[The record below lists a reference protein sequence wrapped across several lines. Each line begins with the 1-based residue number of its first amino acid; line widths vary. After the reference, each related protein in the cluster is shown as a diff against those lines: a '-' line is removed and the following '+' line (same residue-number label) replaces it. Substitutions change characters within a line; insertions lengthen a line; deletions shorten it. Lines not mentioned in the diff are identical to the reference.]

1 MNVMKKIFLLLCLSS
16 ILWIS
21 CYDDKGNYDYHE
33 INKIEGVTDG
43 LDSVIYIRQFDT
55 LRCTPTFAG
64 TFYSDPEAYSYAW
77 EIEKKVV
84 STELSL
90 VYPVTLSY
98 GDKNCRLII
107 TDKEQGNQYIFPF
120 RLIVSG
126 ERAGDMILVLS
137 NFGGKAELS
146 YKGLVPDT
154 LPFVVNFYERST
166 GLELG
171 GKGQRLYRNYLPV
184 EAYSGLMVG
193 VDEGVKS
200 LADTTLEDIGG
211 NTYLDENFW
220 KRQILYPE
228 PSVPDFSPE
237 YIWQGIHDW
246 AFIFGSPYGRGN
258 KNVLISDGMLYS
270 FTITKSGQY
279 YLVRSGLLNIKSLY
293 GGKLSPMYFPVSAVA
308 AAGDFFITTLAYNYS
323 DYGVVFDETE
333 GRFLLVSNLGS
344 SMVEIPETKI
354 PAYEGYRLIFGS
366 HTNLPNVCVAILAKG
381 DEVKAL
387 ELQLPENVNDDTE
400 CKVLAAMD
408 MPIEAMNGRSDFYQ
422 YKSIEYMMVS
432 SGKQLLAGNIRE
444 WENGTAPKP
453 VFSLDDLGYGEAEIT
468 CFEMSRSE
476 KSIILGVSRYGE
488 DHAGK
493 GEELKG
499 DVIVLDAETYA
510 VKKDSKGR
518 DMIYKGVCGY
528 PVDIM
533 VKWQEWYRDGKNH
546 NNQLMDSL

>member
-33 INKIEGVTDG
+33 INEIEGVTDG

-64 TFYSDPEAYSYAW
+64 TFYSDPEAYSYEW

-137 NFGGKAELS
+137 NFEGKAELS

-228 PSVPDFSPE
+228 PSVPGFSPE

-246 AFIFGSPYGRGN
+246 AFIFGSPQGRGN

-270 FTITKSGQY
+270 FTINKSGQY
-279 YLVRSGLLNIKSLY
+279 YLVRSGLVNIKSLY
-293 GGKLSPMYFPVSAVA
+293 GGKLSPMYFPVSATPAPSGFVVS
-308 AAGDFFITTLAYNYS
+308 LAYNLSSTYKCN
-323 DYGVVFDETE
+323 
-333 GRFLLVSNLGS
+333 FLGADN
-344 SMVEIPETKI
+344 
-354 PAYEGYRLIFGS
+354 
-366 HTNLPNVCVAILAKG
+366 
-381 DEVKAL
+381 
-387 ELQLPENVNDDTE
+387 
-400 CKVLAAMD
+400 
-408 MPIEAMNGRSDFYQ
+408 
-422 YKSIEYMMVS
+422 
-432 SGKQLLAGNIRE
+432 KQ
-444 WENGTAPKP
+444 
-453 VFSLDDLGYGEAEIT
+453 
-468 CFEMSRSE
+468 
-476 KSIILGVSRYGE
+476 
-488 DHAGK
+488 
-493 GEELKG
+493 
-499 DVIVLDAETYA
+499 
-510 VKKDSKGR
+510 
-518 DMIYKGVCGY
+518 
-528 PVDIM
+528 
-533 VKWQEWYRDGKNH
+533 
-546 NNQLMDSL
+546 

>member
-33 INKIEGVTDG
+33 INRIEGVTDG
-43 LDSVIYIRQFDT
+43 LDSIIYIRQFDT
-55 LRCTPTFAG
+55 LRCTPAFAG
-64 TFYSDPEAYSYAW
+64 TFYSNPEAYSYEW
-77 EIEKKVV
+77 EIEQKIV

-90 VYPVTLSY
+90 VYPVILSY

-126 ERAGDMILVLS
+126 ERAGDMIVVLS
-137 NFGGKAELS
+137 NTEGKAELS
-146 YKGLVPDT
+146 YKGLIPDT
-154 LPFVVNFYERST
+154 LPFVINYYERST

-171 GKGQRLYRNYLPV
+171 GKGHRLYRNYLPV
-184 EAYSGLMVG
+184 EAYSGMMVS
-193 VDEGVKS
+193 VDKGVKS

-211 NTYLDENFW
+211 NTYLDEAFL
-220 KRQILYPE
+220 KRQIPYPE
-228 PSVPDFSPE
+228 PSVPGFAPDF
-237 YIWQGIHDW
+237 IWSGIINWD
-246 AFIFGSPYGRGN
+246 FIFGNRGGRGA
-258 KNVLISDGMLYS
+258 KNIMISEGKLYS
-270 FTITKSGQY
+270 CQISHESVDYFARTW
-279 YLVRSGLLNIKSLY
+279 LLDKESKY
-293 GGKLSPMYFPVSAVA
+293 GGKLSSVYFPVSAVHA
-308 AAGDFFITTLAYNYS
+308 PSNIIVVSLAYNYS
-323 DYGVVFDETE
+323 DYGVVFDETV

-344 SMVEIPETKI
+344 SMVEIPKSKI

-366 HTNLPNVCVAILAKG
+366 YTNLPNICVAILANG
-381 DEVKAL
+381 ENVKAL
-387 ELQLPENVNDDTE
+387 ELQLPTNINDVTE
-400 CKVLAAMD
+400 CKVLAEMD
-408 MPIEAMNGRSDFYQ
+408 MPQEMMNSRSDFYQ
-422 YKSIEYMMVS
+422 YKSIENMLVS
-432 SGKQLLAGNIRE
+432 CGKKLLASNIRE

-453 VFSLDDLGYGEAEIT
+453 VFSLDNLGYGEAEIT

-476 KSIILGVSRYGE
+476 KSIILGISRYGD
-488 DHAGK
+488 DHEGK
-493 GEELKG
+493 GEKLKG
-499 DVIVLDAETYA
+499 DVIVLDAVTYT

-518 DMIYKGVCGY
+518 EMIYRGVCGY